1 MKNGSWAP
9 SAKKTMENVLKEMKN
24 IDIIDQTVTIKS
36 TMKQN
41 NVIEMEKLADSIL
54 GGEQI

>member
-1 MKNGSWAP
+1 MQNGSWAP

-54 GGEQI
+54 GGE